1 METHQPPVTHKPIYK
16 KPLFWIALAAILLG
30 IAVAVCL
37 LTRPKRA
44 TVPADAVTKW
54 LDYRDDYAEMPW
66 DGSKEIAVDAF
77 PEVTFRWTSGSVEAV
92 EGSAARTLFSGMPI
106 WSVFFADVTGD
117 GKPELCASVS
127 FGSGMVDDHII
138 VYDFVNKQSYTL
150 WDRCA
155 FDYHLYTADG
165 ALLVGK
171 TPFMGDKQVDCGT
184 LIMHGGVPCCQWQ
197 SDGSFTPL
205 NRELHESELLGEWI
219 VEEETDNDGN
229 VLYTHALELWKE
241 YHFKDDGT
249 VVYNET
255 VPISS
260 DSELAFG
267 HPVAYPFTVHNDH
280 LYIDLESASDFF
292 RRGQYD
298 RETDTLH
305 LMYNTADGTVY
316 ATLRR
321 MGAESADAPQTEAE
335 PPALHIVFN
344 VGYWTALAG
353 SSLEQYIWDGMR
365 VFAEQNGLTPEK
377 DCDSCHASEYSVEAN
392 VEIIRKAIEEQ
403 GANVII
409 LSALEGYEAAYRLQ
423 FEYPDVQFLALDAND
438 GYSDWVFSS
447 LAPNMLCVSFD
458 AVHEGYLCG
467 YAAVAEGYRNLAFMG
482 FEHWTISREHAA
494 GFAQG
499 AADAAAQLGVDVQV
513 STEFVDY
520 SLMIDACRDVIE
532 EKFREGVEVI
542 YVPDSYLYLS
552 AACRIDADGN
562 YVNQDGLYMVS
573 DPEYLEKD
581 HALCTTLRRAD
592 TVTQFALNL
601 LLENGGK
608 WPEAYAGKHLIVGI
622 ESDCV
627 ELPEGTYYDRE
638 LWRFNNFTVD
648 EYHALIQALRNDPSP
663 LRAAEAR
670 VSDAPQTV
678 EEILIGTYV
687 CTGAERNGQSI
698 PVPDEY
704 VGMKIDLGD
713 SYDLGYPTQGGEY
726 FHLATVTVGGEKKT
740 GYDWS
745 VDRDD
750 MLIVWNI
757 ETWDTMVF
765 QWYPKEY
772 GAETLRMPV
781 PDSHNGTY
789 YLIFTFTFDD

>member
-1 METHQPPVTHKPIYK
+1 
-16 KPLFWIALAAILLG
+16 
-30 IAVAVCL
+30 
-37 LTRPKRA
+37 
-44 TVPADAVTKW
+44 
-54 LDYRDDYAEMPW
+54 
-66 DGSKEIAVDAF
+66 
-77 PEVTFRWTSGSVEAV
+77 
-92 EGSAARTLFSGMPI
+92 
-106 WSVFFADVTGD
+106 
-117 GKPELCASVS
+117 
-127 FGSGMVDDHII
+127 
-138 VYDFVNKQSYTL
+138 
-150 WDRCA
+150 
-155 FDYHLYTADG
+155 
-165 ALLVGK
+165 
-171 TPFMGDKQVDCGT
+171 
-184 LIMHGGVPCCQWQ
+184 MHDGVPCCQWH
-197 SDGSFTPL
+197 SDGSVTLL
-205 NRELHESELLGEWI
+205 NRELHESELYGEWI
-219 VEEETDNDGN
+219 VEEEWDNDGN
-229 VLYTHALELWKE
+229 TLYTFDVASTWKE
-241 YHFKDDGT
+241 YNFKEDGT
-249 VVYNET
+249 MTYNET

-267 HPVAYPFTVHNDH
+267 HPVDYRYTVHDNYVHIEDGRSCTG
-280 LYIDLESASDFF
+280 YFDAQS
-292 RRGQYD
+292 Q
-298 RETDTLH
+298 TLR
-305 LMYNTADGTVY
+305 LNYQTTPGKYTY
-316 ATLRR
+316 ATLKR
-321 MGAESADAPQTEAE
+321 MGAESADAPQAEAE
-335 PPALHIVFN
+335 SPALNIFWN
-344 VGYWTALAG
+344 VGYWTALSG
-353 SSLEQYIWDGMR
+353 SSLEENIWKGLTA
-365 VFAEQNGLTPEK
+365 FAEQNGLVFET
-377 DCDSCHASEYSVEAN
+377 DYDAGHAGEYTTESN
-392 VEIIRKAIEEQ
+392 VALIRKAIEEQ

-409 LSALEGYEAAYRLQ
+409 LSALEGTEAAYRLQ

-458 AVHEGYLCG
+458 PVHEGYLCG

-520 SLMIDACRDVIE
+520 NLMIDACRDIIE
-532 EKFREGVEVI
+532 EKFRDGVEVI

-592 TVTQFALNL
+592 TVTQFALSL

-648 EYHALIQALRNDPSP
+648 EYHALIQALKNDPSP

-726 FHLATVTVGGEKKT
+726 FHLATVTVGGEEKT